1 MSFPTGQLIVS
12 NSVDVEFQGTAAGV
26 VSMITN
32 YSYAALPI
40 YFYSTL
46 ISRRSQSIG
55 LGLAGTIERYVR
67 GPDNLSRSDLLYGY
81 RVSFYFAIAL
91 SALAVIVVG
100 LFVRMPTEG
109 KRLDDEREK
118 AEH

>member
-1 MSFPTGQLIVS
+1 M
-12 NSVDVEFQGTAAGV
+12 
-26 VSMITN
+26 
-32 YSYAALPI
+32 
-40 YFYSTL
+40 L
-46 ISRRSQSIG
+46 ISRCSQSIG
-55 LGLAGTIERYVR
+55 LGLTGTIERHVR
-67 GPDNLSRSDLLYGY
+67 GPDNLSLSDLLYGY